1 MSRVRVVVMG
11 PPGVGKG
18 TYAQAIAARFCVP
31 HISTGELLRREI
43 SASTELGLKARS
55 FVEKGVLVPD
65 EIVNEV
71 LCKYLSSEECKSGY
85 VLDGYPRTL
94 AQAVFLETI
103 APVDI
108 AVLLEAPLEVIIERI
123 FGRLYC
129 PSCGRVYHVKWRPP
143 AVEGVCDYCGAPLTR
158 RRDDD
163 ASVVATRFRQFYET
177 SGEVVEFYRK
187 LGKLLVFDA
196 SVDSSV
202 GAPQLLKKIEEAL
215 SAKLRAETARPEQV
229 AQHSSSMP

>member
-1 MSRVRVVVMG
+1 VSTIRVVVMG

-18 TYAQAIAARFCVP
+18 TYAQAIAARFRVP

-55 FVEKGVLVPD
+55 FVERGVLVPD

-71 LCKYLSSEECKSGY
+71 LCKHLSSEECKSGY

-103 APVDI
+103 APVDV
-108 AVLLEAPLEVIIERI
+108 AVLLEAPLEVIVERI
-123 FGRLYC
+123 SGRLYC
-129 PSCGRVYHVKWRPP
+129 PSCGRVYHARWRPP
-143 AVEGVCDYCGAPLTR
+143 TVEGICDSCGAPLVR

-163 ASVVATRFRQFYET
+163 PSVVATRFKQFYEA
-177 SGEVVEFYRK
+177 SSEVVKFYMR

-196 SVDSSV
+196 SVDSSI
-202 GAPQLLKKIEEAL
+202 GIPLLLKKIEERL
-215 SAKLRAETARPEQV
+215 SARPHAEAARPGQ
-229 AQHSSSMP
+229 AA